1 MFIDASALVAI
12 LLRESGFKEIVE
24 QIDAA
29 PKPVAVSPL
38 VRLEATLALA
48 RTMSSSAVANRPLA
62 KSMVIA
68 NAAKR
73 VEELFDRIEANEI
86 AVSPEIGRLAV
97 VACASFGK
105 AAGHPAGLNF
115 GECFAYACAKSL
127 GVPLIY
133 KGDDFAKTDLA

>member
-68 NAAKR
+68 NAAASARIAPAIKARINVSR
-73 VEELFDRIEANEI
+73 VDIKIFD
-86 AVSPEIGRLAV
+86 SP
-97 VACASFGK
+97 ASIILVTNSEGTK
-105 AAGHPAGLNF
+105 
-115 GECFAYACAKSL
+115 
-127 GVPLIY
+127 
-133 KGDDFAKTDLA
+133 